1 MRDARRPLNSGVRP
15 LPPFNAYGTL
25 LAEAEIVMSYQ
36 RKSLLTPEEYLA
48 IERKSETK
56 GEFYAGEVFAMVGA
70 SRRHNLIAANI
81 IRVLGNQLLERPCNV
96 YPSDM
101 RVKVSATGKYTYP
114 DVVVAC
120 EEELFDDEEKDTL
133 LNPVLIVE
141 VLSESTEA
149 YDRGKKFE
157 QYQYIESLTEYLLV
171 TQEPYRVEQY
181 VRQSNRE
188 WRYSEYHSANDV
200 INISVLGCQLS
211 LKDVYAKVA

>member
-1 MRDARRPLNSGVRP
+1 
-15 LPPFNAYGTL
+15 
-25 LAEAEIVMSYQ
+25 MSYQ
-36 RKSLLTPEEYLA
+36 RKSLITPEEYLA
-48 IERKSETK
+48 IERKSEIK
-56 GEFYAGEVFAMVGA
+56 NEYYAGDVFAMVGA
-70 SRRHNLIAANI
+70 SKQHNLIAANV
-81 IRVLGNQLLERPCNV
+81 IRVLGNQLVDRPCNV

-120 EEELFDDEEKDTL
+120 EEELFDDAEKDTL

-141 VLSESTEA
+141 ILSESTEA

-157 QYQYIESLTEYLLV
+157 QYQYIESLTEYLLI

-188 WRYSEYHSANDV
+188 WRYSEYHDADDEV
-200 INISVLGCQLS
+200 TINIIGCRLP
-211 LKDVYAKVA
+211 LKDVYAKIAQSSPRTA